1 MKAVF
6 LSLFCA
12 VFLLTLISV
21 EAVDFQITDSELN
34 YGSASTHKQE
44 TFARSLAIRNDF
56 PECTLQN
63 INLEFTERNG
73 FRRSDIE
80 INTTPTTITP
90 TQSNTVLATIHPGDF
105 DLVDEDLEEREEV
118 EIGTLSLRAE
128 KINATSTNT
137 INCEGQVTSNA
148 IPVTLQLKNDLD
160 IVSIEIQPDGG
171 SFNSISEDG
180 TVTIFVDENYDLKF
194 KLHNRFEASSDIEL
208 ENINIEITSDDFDVD
223 KRTTIS
229 EILADEEGEKT
240 TSVSVDETGT
250 GEIKVLISGD
260 DHFGGKHGQ
269 VFLFNFDV
277 EESEEVEDPVVENDG
292 DGDGVPDGQDACLN
306 TVSVCSVDG
315 QGCPV
320 DSDDDGTCDDLDPTP
335 YPRQQLTND
344 QLDVASNQNDRELE
358 EDTTRLEEESAP
370 TSENTSG
377 FIPFLIGFA
386 VGIMVTAGFSVLIKS

>member
-21 EAVDFQITDSELN
+21 EAVDFQITDSELR

-80 INTTPTTITP
+80 INSTPATLTP
-90 TQSNTVLATIHPGDF
+90 AQSNTVLVTIRPSDF

-118 EIGTLSLRAE
+118 EIGTFSLRADKYNE
-128 KINATSTNT
+128 SANP
-137 INCEGQVTSNA
+137 NCSGSVTSNA
-148 IPVTLQLKNDLD
+148 IPVKLQLKNDLD
-160 IVSIEIQPDGG
+160 IVSIEIQAEGG
-171 SFNSISEDG
+171 SFNSIGEDG
-180 TVTIFVDENYDLKF
+180 TVTIVAEDDYDIKF
-194 KLHNRFEASSDIEL
+194 KVHNTFEASSDIEL
-208 ENINIEITSDDFDVD
+208 ENIRIELTSDDFDVD
-223 KRTTIS
+223 KTTSIS
-229 EILADEEGEKT
+229 EILADEEGEKI
-240 TSVSVDETGT
+240 TSVSVDEVGR
-250 GEIKVLISGD
+250 GEIKVLVSGD

-277 EESEEVEDPVVENDG
+277 QESQEEEDPVDENDG
-292 DGDGVPDGQDACLN
+292 DGDGVPDGQDECLN
-306 TVSVCSVDG
+306 TVSVCSVDAE
-315 QGCPV
+315 GCPV
-320 DSDDDGTCDDLDPTP
+320 DSDNDGTCDDLDPTP
-335 YPRQQLTND
+335 RPAQRDTSEDEVDISSGNENDALEKDTAKEQTTND
-344 QLDVASNQNDRELE
+344 QD
-358 EDTTRLEEESAP
+358 
-370 TSENTSG
+370 NTSG

>member
-21 EAVDFQITDSELN
+21 EAVDFQITDSELR

-80 INTTPTTITP
+80 INSTPATLTP
-90 TQSNTVLATIHPGDF
+90 AQSNTVLVTIRPSDF

-118 EIGTLSLRAE
+118 EIGTFSLRAD
-128 KINATSTNT
+128 KFTDNTSITT
-137 INCEGQVTSNA
+137 CTGSVTSNA
-148 IPVTLQLKNDLD
+148 IPVKLQLKNDLD
-160 IVSIEIQPDGG
+160 IVSIEIQADGG

-180 TVTIFVDENYDLKF
+180 TVTIVAEDDYDIKF
-194 KLHNRFEASSDIEL
+194 KVHNTFEASSDIEL
-208 ENINIEITSDDFDVD
+208 ENIRIELTSDDFDVD
-223 KRTTIS
+223 KTTSIS
-229 EILADEEGEKT
+229 EILADEEGEKI
-240 TSVSVDETGT
+240 TSVSVDEVGR
-250 GEIKVLISGD
+250 GEIKVLVSGD

-277 EESEEVEDPVVENDG
+277 QESQEEEDPVDENDG
-292 DGDGVPDGQDACLN
+292 DGDGVPDGQDECLN
-306 TVSVCSVDG
+306 TVSVCSVDAE
-315 QGCPV
+315 GCPV
-320 DSDDDGTCDDLDPTP
+320 DSDNDGTCDDLDPTP
-335 YPRQQLTND
+335 RPAQRDTSEDEVDISSGNENDALEKDTAKEQTTND
-344 QLDVASNQNDRELE
+344 QD
-358 EDTTRLEEESAP
+358 
-370 TSENTSG
+370 NTSG

-386 VGIMVTAGFSVLIKS
+386 VGIMVSAGFSVLIKS